1 MSQGGWGEAKRNHE
15 GDDGKGKFPLPI
27 VPRAFNAIFTGIPRG
42 SLYGG
47 RQPFALGFPVFT
59 RTFLTPFQ
67 RRRPFRIVF
76 YFLKRIND
84 NLVLAYG

>member
-1 MSQGGWGEAKRNHE
+1 MSQGGWEEAKRNHE

-27 VPRAFNAIFTGIPRG
+27 VPRALNAIFTGVPRG
-42 SLYGG
+42 NLYGG
-47 RQPFALGFPVFT
+47 ESQPPL
-59 RTFLTPFQ
+59 Q
-67 RRRPFRIVF
+67 RRGPFRIVF